1 MRAVS
6 IHAELTDEEAWNLAQ
21 FIKRLR
27 FEQCYELTDS
37 AYSRQNRQDQAY
49 IMLAAI
55 DKIGNALKDAGY
67 APR

>member
-37 AYSRQNRQDQAY
+37 GYSRQARQDQAY
-49 IMLAAI
+49 VMLAAT
-55 DKIGNALKDAGY
+55 DKIGNALKTAGF

>member
-6 IHAELTDEEAWNLAQ
+6 IHAELTHEEAWNLAQ

-37 AYSRQNRQDQAY
+37 GYSRQTRQDQAY
-49 IMLAAI
+49 VMLAATN
-55 DKIGNALKDAGY
+55 KIGNALKTAGY